1 MVLTDMFTP
10 LLLTQMQP
18 QTTWSSM
25 RAQAWQMWQANEFTR
40 SDKACRGEKPL
51 TFSCSVPWLEADL
64 EEKER

>member
-1 MVLTDMFTP
+1 
-10 LLLTQMQP
+10 
-18 QTTWSSM
+18 M